1 MYPIIVP
8 VIACSILVSLRYTTK
23 SLETI
28 GNPTTRNS
36 VIDPY
41 IISRSSPW
49 LLVKHNVIV
58 CCVYDV
64 CVSTYIYNPIYIHV
78 YIIYIYVYIYII
90 YTQCTCGIYIYI
102 YSYVRMHV
110 CVCMYACMHVCMYA
124 CMHVC
129 MYACMHVFTY
139 ARMHVCT
146 YACMQY
152 FVAMSV

>member
-78 YIIYIYVYIYII
+78 YIIYIYIYVYIYII

-102 YSYVRMHV
+102 FV
-110 CVCMYACMHVCMYA
+110 CTYACMCVYVCMYACMHVRMY
-124 CMHVC
+124 VR
-129 MYACMHVFTY
+129 TY
-139 ARMHVCT
+139 AWGGGKTGHGT
-146 YACMQY
+146 IYIY
-152 FVAMSV
+152 IYIIHIEL

>member
-28 GNPTTRNS
+28 GNPTTRYL

-78 YIIYIYVYIYII
+78 YIIYICIYLYYIYSMYVWYIYIFV
-90 YTQCTCGIYIYI
+90 CTYACMCVY
-102 YSYVRMHV
+102 
-110 CVCMYACMHVCMYA
+110 VCMYACMHVCMYSH
-124 CMHVC
+124 MHVC
-129 MYACMHVFTY
+129 TY
-139 ARMHVCT
+139 ARMHVCM
-146 YACMQY
+146 YAVFCSY
-152 FVAMSV
+152 VSVAMSM